1 VPYTAAMA
9 PIPTRAL
16 QRRLDGTALGDERF
30 AASYLSV
37 KVETLRTW
45 RKQGRGPLYRK
56 LGRCVRYRLSDLF
69 EFVEAQPAGG
79 GKQPMMPGAL

>member
-1 VPYTAAMA
+1 MA
-9 PIPTRAL
+9 LAPTSVVQGELGR
-16 QRRLDGTALGDERF
+16 TALGDERF

-79 GKQPMMPGAL
+79 GKQPTTPVAV